1 MCYNNGGNNM
11 VTRLK
16 SSVILEYTLITIG
29 TLLMAIGLIFFLEPY
44 TIAPGGVT
52 GLAIVIYKVMGIP
65 IDITNLVINIPLF
78 IIALMTLGRR
88 FGLKTAYGTLMLSF
102 FIRMLMTILGKNMII
117 VQDLLLVSLYGGVL
131 LGIGIGL
138 VFRAGGTTG
147 GTDLAASILNKYFPT
162 ISIPKMMMAI
172 DLMIVALAG
181 IVNRKL
187 ETSLYSI
194 IALYI
199 CVKIAD
205 FIVEDLNYG
214 KAFFIISEE
223 SQAIGK
229 EILTVLDRGVTLLK
243 ATGFY
248 TGKDRDVILCIVDR
262 SQVAKLKS
270 IAYSIDKNAF
280 MMVTTVHEV
289 LGEGFKKFE

>member
-1 MCYNNGGNNM
+1 M

-102 FIRMLMTILGKNMII
+102 FIRMLMTILGQNMII

-248 TGKDRDVILCIVDR
+248 TGKDRDVLLCIVDR

>member
-1 MCYNNGGNNM
+1 M